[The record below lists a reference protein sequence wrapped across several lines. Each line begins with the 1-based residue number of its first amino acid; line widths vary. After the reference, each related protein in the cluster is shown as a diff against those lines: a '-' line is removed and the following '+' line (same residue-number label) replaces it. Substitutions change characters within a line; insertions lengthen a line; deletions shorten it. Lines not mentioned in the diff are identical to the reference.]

1 MFLTLR
7 GMISDGSRPR
17 ATLTPRAEQ
26 QAEIR
31 AIHDAIVIDIAH
43 ARSVVVAEQQTKI
56 CSVNSP
62 VTVEVS
68 GPNWRATVKQ
78 SIVVCI
84 EVRIDSNLQLIG
96 DAVRVAVGGNTP
108 HHDGTA
114 RCETCVRSSFES
126 KPICKLRKENCA
138 NTLVSVTVEHE

>member
-1 MFLTLR
+1 MRGMMFRMLL

-17 ATLTPRAEQ
+17 GTLTPRAEQ
-26 QAEIR
+26 HSEIR
-31 AIHDAIVIDIAH
+31 AIHDAIVIDIAY
-43 ARSVVVAEQQTKI
+43 ARSVVVAEHQTKI

-62 VTVEVS
+62 VAVEVS

-84 EVRIDSNLQLIG
+84 EVRIDSNLQLIR
-96 DAVRVAVGGNTP
+96 DAVRVAVSGDIP

-114 RCETCVRSSFES
+114 RCEARVGTSE
-126 KPICKLRKENCA
+126 
-138 NTLVSVTVEHE
+138 